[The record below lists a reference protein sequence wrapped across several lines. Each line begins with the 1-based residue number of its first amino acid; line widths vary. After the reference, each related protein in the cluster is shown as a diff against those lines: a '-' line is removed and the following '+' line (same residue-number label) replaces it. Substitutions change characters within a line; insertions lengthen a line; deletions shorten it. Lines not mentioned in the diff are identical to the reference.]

1 MCIRSPPTGDV
12 VVGSARSSVCTSTG
26 ILNLLECEHSQGEG
40 FPSDRWSTAANAA
53 SVVAAIGRANAASF
67 VAAIGRAN
75 AASVVAAIVH
85 LLLFCCSAIRRT
97 LGVLPP
103 SLYVRLVAAR
113 VDCGH

>member
-1 MCIRSPPTGDV
+1 MVS
-12 VVGSARSSVCTSTG
+12 
-26 ILNLLECEHSQGEG
+26 
-40 FPSDRWSTAANAA
+40 AANAA

-75 AASVVAAIVH
+75 AASFVAAIVH

>member
-40 FPSDRWSTAANAA
+40 FPTDRWSTAANAA

-67 VAAIGRAN
+67 
-75 AASVVAAIVH
+75 VAAIVH